1 MTNGRYIDIENE
13 TLRARLAELKAA
25 ALAMA
30 DAVDR
35 YVRQECLRSELLHT
49 NDRLREIAIG
59 GGAQKRPRPL
69 NP

>member
-59 GGAQKRPRPL
+59 GGRRRGPAR
-69 NP
+69 